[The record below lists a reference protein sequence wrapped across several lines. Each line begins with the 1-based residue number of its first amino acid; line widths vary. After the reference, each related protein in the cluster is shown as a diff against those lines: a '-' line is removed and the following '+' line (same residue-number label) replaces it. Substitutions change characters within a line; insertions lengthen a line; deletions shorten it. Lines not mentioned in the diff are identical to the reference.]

1 MNRIHLVAKLSIM
14 LLFFSQTIISQSTKK
29 ISQDEVSSYLKFLTD
44 DALLGR
50 DSGSDGILSAAN
62 YLEKELKAAN
72 VRPFF
77 KTFKD
82 TLSNF
87 SPSAFNVVGWVEG
100 NDPILKNEF
109 IIVGAHY
116 DHIGISKNPVQND
129 SIVNGANDNAS
140 GSTAVLALAK
150 YFGKNKTN
158 KRSILFVFFSAE
170 EKGLLGS
177 KHLAKKLKKQKLPLY
192 TMLNFEMIGV
202 PLLRNDYTAYIT
214 GYAKSNMVGKLNEY
228 AGKNLIGFHNIEL
241 KYRLFT
247 ASDNYP
253 FFQEFNIPSQTVCTF
268 DFENYPY
275 YHHPSDE
282 FSRMDIQHIT
292 KFINDILPAV
302 EGMANSKTKEIQ
314 LKK

>member
-1 MNRIHLVAKLSIM
+1 MFV
-14 LLFFSQTIISQSTKK
+14 LLISQSITAQTPKK
-29 ISQDEVSSYLKFLTD
+29 VSEDEVSSTLKFLTD

-50 DSGSDGILSAAN
+50 DSGSEGILSAAN
-62 YLEKELKAAN
+62 YLEKELKSAN
-72 VRPFF
+72 VKPFF

-87 SPSAFNVVGWVEG
+87 SPTSFNVVGWVEG
-100 NDPILKNEF
+100 NDPVLKNEY

-116 DHIGISKNPVQND
+116 DHIGISKTQVAND

-177 KHLAKKLKKQKLPLY
+177 KHLAKKLKKQNLSLY

-202 PLLRNDYTAYIT
+202 PLQGKDYTAYIT

-228 AGKNLIGFHNIEL
+228 AGKNLLGFHNIEL
-241 KYRLFT
+241 KYRLFM

-253 FFQEFNIPSQTVCTF
+253 FFQEFNVPSQTVCTF
-268 DFENYPY
+268 DFDNYPF

-282 FSRMDIQHIT
+282 FSRMDIQHMT
-292 KFINDILPAV
+292 QFINDILPAV